1 MTEETKEI
9 IGAVQEMFLDMKQE
23 MKQEI
28 GEIRLELAEV
38 KQLATK
44 TAMTL
49 ENETNKNIQLLAEG
63 YQHLAEKTD
72 ALSEQ
77 VADLTEDMQAV
88 KSDVDIIKKVVTTHS
103 KELDWLRKVR

>member
-1 MTEETKEI
+1 MTDETKEI

-49 ENETNKNIQLLAEG
+49 ENETNKNVQLLAEG
-63 YQHLAEKTD
+63 YLPLTEKVDT
-72 ALSEQ
+72 
-77 VADLTEDMQAV
+77 LTEDMEIV
-88 KSDVDIIKKVVTTHS
+88 KFNVDIIKKVVTTYS
-103 KELDWLRKVR
+103 KELDRLGKAR

>member
-1 MTEETKEI
+1 MTDETKEI

-49 ENETNKNIQLLAEG
+49 ENETNKNVQLLAEG
-63 YQHLAEKTD
+63 YLPLTEKVDT
-72 ALSEQ
+72 
-77 VADLTEDMQAV
+77 LTEDMEIV
-88 KSDVDIIKKVVTTHS
+88 KFNVDIIKKVVTTHS
-103 KELDWLRKVR
+103 KELDRLGKAR

>member
-9 IGAVQEMFLDMKQE
+9 IGAVQEMFQVLNTKIDNVE
-23 MKQEI
+23 N
-28 GEIRLELAEV
+28 RLSNVE
-38 KQLATK
+38 QLATK

-49 ENETNKNIQLLAEG
+49 ENETNKKIQLLAEG
-63 YQHLAEKTD
+63 YQSLAEKTD

-77 VADLTEDMQAV
+77 VSTLTEDMQTV

-103 KELDWLRKVR
+103 KELDRLGKAK

>member
-1 MTEETKEI
+1 MTDETKEI

-28 GEIRLELAEV
+28 GEIRQELAEV

-49 ENETNKNIQLLAEG
+49 ENETNKNVQLLAEG
-63 YQHLAEKTD
+63 YLPLTEKVDALAE
-72 ALSEQ
+72 
-77 VADLTEDMQAV
+77 DMEIV
-88 KSDVDIIKKVVTTHS
+88 KFNVDIIKKVVTTHS
-103 KELDWLRKVR
+103 KELDRLGKAR

>member
-1 MTEETKEI
+1 ML
-9 IGAVQEMFLDMKQE
+9 FRSQE

-49 ENETNKNIQLLAEG
+49 ENETNKNVQLLAEG
-63 YQHLAEKTD
+63 YLPLTEKVDT
-72 ALSEQ
+72 
-77 VADLTEDMQAV
+77 LTEDMEIV
-88 KSDVDIIKKVVTTHS
+88 KFNVDIIKKVVTTHS
-103 KELDWLRKVR
+103 KELDRLGKAR

>member
-28 GEIRLELAEV
+28 GEIREELAEV

-49 ENETNKNIQLLAEG
+49 ENETNKNVQLLAEG
-63 YQHLAEKTD
+63 YLP
-72 ALSEQ
+72 
-77 VADLTEDMQAV
+77 LTEKVDTLTKDMEIV
-88 KSDVDIIKKVVTTHS
+88 KFNVDIIKKVVTTHS
-103 KELDWLRKVR
+103 KELDRLGKAR

>member
-1 MTEETKEI
+1 MTDETKEI

-38 KQLATK
+38 KQLATQ

-49 ENETNKNIQLLAEG
+49 ENETNKNVQLLAEG
-63 YQHLAEKTD
+63 YLP
-72 ALSEQ
+72 
-77 VADLTEDMQAV
+77 LTEKVDTLTKDMEIV
-88 KSDVDIIKKVVTTHS
+88 KFNVDIIKKVVTTHS
-103 KELDWLRKVR
+103 KELDRLGKAR

>member
-1 MTEETKEI
+1 MTDETKEI

-49 ENETNKNIQLLAEG
+49 ENVTNKNVQLLAEG
-63 YQHLAEKTD
+63 YLPLTEKVDT
-72 ALSEQ
+72 
-77 VADLTEDMQAV
+77 LTEDIEIV
-88 KSDVDIIKKVVTTHS
+88 KFNVDIIKKVVTTHS
-103 KELDWLRKVR
+103 KELDRLGKAR

>member
-1 MTEETKEI
+1 MTDETKEI

-49 ENETNKNIQLLAEG
+49 ENETNKNVQLLAEG
-63 YQHLAEKTD
+63 YLPLTEKVDT
-72 ALSEQ
+72 
-77 VADLTEDMQAV
+77 LTEDMEIV
-88 KSDVDIIKKVVTTHS
+88 KFNVDIIKKVVTNHS
-103 KELDWLRKVR
+103 KELDRLGKAR

>member
-1 MTEETKEI
+1 MTEETREI
-9 IGAVQEMFLDMKQE
+9 IGAVQEMFLELNNKVDTMGQ
-23 MKQEI
+23 
-28 GEIRLELAEV
+28 ELAEV

-44 TAMTL
+44 TTMTL

-77 VADLTEDMQAV
+77 VADLTEDMQTV

-103 KELDWLRKVR
+103 KELDRLGKAR

>member
-9 IGAVQEMFLDMKQE
+9 IGAVQEMFLELK
-23 MKQEI
+23 
-28 GEIRLELAEV
+28 GEIVDVKERLSSVE
-38 KQLATK
+38 QLATK

-103 KELDWLRKVR
+103 KELDWLRKAR

>member
-1 MTEETKEI
+1 MTDETKEI

-49 ENETNKNIQLLAEG
+49 ENVTNKNVQLLAEG
-63 YQHLAEKTD
+63 YLPLTEKVDT
-72 ALSEQ
+72 
-77 VADLTEDMQAV
+77 LTEDMEIV
-88 KSDVDIIKKVVTTHS
+88 KFNVDIIKKVVTTHS
-103 KELDWLRKVR
+103 KELDRLGKAR

>member
-1 MTEETKEI
+1 MTDETKEI

-49 ENETNKNIQLLAEG
+49 ENETNKNVQLLAEG
-63 YQHLAEKTD
+63 YLPLTEKVDT
-72 ALSEQ
+72 
-77 VADLTEDMQAV
+77 LTEDMEIV
-88 KSDVDIIKKVVTTHS
+88 KFNVDIIKKVVTTHS
-103 KELDWLRKVR
+103 KELDLSLIHI

>member
-49 ENETNKNIQLLAEG
+49 ENETNKNVQLLAEG
-63 YQHLAEKTD
+63 YLP
-72 ALSEQ
+72 
-77 VADLTEDMQAV
+77 LTEKVDTLTKDMEIV
-88 KSDVDIIKKVVTTHS
+88 KFTVDIIKKVVTTHS
-103 KELDWLRKVR
+103 KELDRLGKAR

>member
-1 MTEETKEI
+1 MTDETKEI

-49 ENETNKNIQLLAEG
+49 ENVTNKNVQLLADG
-63 YQHLAEKTD
+63 YLPLTEKVDT
-72 ALSEQ
+72 
-77 VADLTEDMQAV
+77 LTEDMEIV
-88 KSDVDIIKKVVTTHS
+88 KFNVDIIKKVVTTHS
-103 KELDWLRKVR
+103 KELDRLGKAR

>member
-1 MTEETKEI
+1 
-9 IGAVQEMFLDMKQE
+9 MKQE

-49 ENETNKNIQLLAEG
+49 ENETNKNVQLLAEG
-63 YQHLAEKTD
+63 YLPLTEKVDT
-72 ALSEQ
+72 
-77 VADLTEDMQAV
+77 LTEDMEIV
-88 KSDVDIIKKVVTTHS
+88 KFNVDIIKKVVTTHS
-103 KELDWLRKVR
+103 KELDRLGKAR

>member
-1 MTEETKEI
+1 MTDETKEI

-49 ENETNKNIQLLAEG
+49 ENETNKNVQLLAEG
-63 YQHLAEKTD
+63 YLP
-72 ALSEQ
+72 
-77 VADLTEDMQAV
+77 LTEKVDTLTKDMEIV
-88 KSDVDIIKKVVTTHS
+88 KFNVDIIKKVVTTHS
-103 KELDWLRKVR
+103 KELDRLGKAR

>member
-1 MTEETKEI
+1 MTDETKEI

-49 ENETNKNIQLLAEG
+49 ENVTNKNVQLLAEG
-63 YQHLAEKTD
+63 YLPLTEKVDT
-72 ALSEQ
+72 
-77 VADLTEDMQAV
+77 LTEDMEIV
-88 KSDVDIIKKVVTTHS
+88 KFNVDIIKKVVTTP
-103 KELDWLRKVR
+103 